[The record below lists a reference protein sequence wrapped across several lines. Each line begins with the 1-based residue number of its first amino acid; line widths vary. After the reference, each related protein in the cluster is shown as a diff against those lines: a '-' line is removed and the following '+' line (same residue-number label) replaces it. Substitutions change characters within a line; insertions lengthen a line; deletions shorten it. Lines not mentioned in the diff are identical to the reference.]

1 MFYTAHLNLD
11 PAGFEIVNY
20 NQIRRKIQF
29 LSHHLARA
37 QEPQVAGWPPTGPRS
52 PGRLGVEKEFLG
64 QENQSQERLQGAQ
77 NPDPHTQTRGECFG
91 IVRTPQRD
99 RGRIIA
105 AVGVEV
111 GPAATGSSFP
121 GREGTPGRAPR
132 RALLAGACDPKLQS
146 LRGLAGVPYG
156 DGSASSLLLESGDAA
171 AGRLGRGSEAGAEGR
186 GGARPTPGHFSGS
199 RLRH

>member
-37 QEPQVAGWPPTGPRS
+37 QEPQVSGWPPTGPRS

-105 AVGVEV
+105 AAGVEVGVEV
-111 GPAATGSSFP
+111 GPAATGS
-121 GREGTPGRAPR
+121 
-132 RALLAGACDPKLQS
+132 
-146 LRGLAGVPYG
+146 
-156 DGSASSLLLESGDAA
+156 
-171 AGRLGRGSEAGAEGR
+171 
-186 GGARPTPGHFSGS
+186 
-199 RLRH
+199 